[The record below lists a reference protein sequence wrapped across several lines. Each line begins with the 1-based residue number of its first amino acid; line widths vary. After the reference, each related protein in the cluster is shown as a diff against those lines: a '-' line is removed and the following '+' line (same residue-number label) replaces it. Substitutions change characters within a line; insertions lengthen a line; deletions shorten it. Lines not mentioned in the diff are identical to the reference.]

1 MSISLETRAELLKLA
16 RVLDVDFG
24 ELLFLEK
31 ANPEELRELRASI
44 ADRLLARN
52 REHFERMAAVGRHL
66 PGRVAAMLAQH
77 ALGAQLSGRVA
88 SLLSADELTDFASRF
103 PADFLADIAAV
114 IDLRALGPMLDR
126 IDAAKVVE
134 VSRVLA
140 ERQDWVTMGAFG
152 GRIRADSLVQVIDM
166 LDGEALLRV
175 GFVMENRSR
184 LVEMQG
190 LLDDDKLGELL
201 RAAGEHDLLVETIYL
216 VHALS
221 DEGVARVAGILGEL
235 GQEHRDAL
243 AAKLL
248 EDADLLPTA
257 KRLIDSSPDQRA
269 AIDRAKFRA
278 A

>member
-175 GFVMENRSR
+175 GFVMADRSR
-184 LVEMQG
+184 LDEIG
-190 LLDDDKLGELL
+190 RLIDDDKLRELL
-201 RAAGEHDLLVETIYL
+201 VAAGERDLLVETIYL
-216 VHALS
+216 VNGLDDGS
-221 DEGVARVAGILGEL
+221 VVRVARILGEL
-235 GQEHRDAL
+235 SQERQDAV
-243 AAKLL
+243 AGKLL
-248 EDADLLPTA
+248 EDADLLSA
-257 KRLIDSSPDQRA
+257 AQRLMDGSPPLRA
-269 AIDRAKFRA
+269 AIDRAKSQA